1 MSFDTHSLSAG
12 PDLLPFVRNCWGTS
26 SERQR
31 SSGVAGAD
39 GLRSLSSRTAGRR
52 APLQRSRVRL
62 SARRIGVD
70 VRRGGTAST
79 GQLRPA
85 REGRLSRARIHSAAV
100 DGGYDLEVFGR
111 LGAHRADSSR
121 GGCAPGL
128 RWLRCFPP
136 RRDIPDAEPV
146 ELGVTA
152 NLAFYGVA
160 TTDADFTLL
169 LSNADEPSGAT
180 TVIDILPN
188 TPVSLPDAKQ
198 RTGAAWTTSGSVTW
212 AWIALDDLRL
222 RVKPLRRRP

>member
-1 MSFDTHSLSAG
+1 M
-12 PDLLPFVRNCWGTS
+12 
-26 SERQR
+26 
-31 SSGVAGAD
+31 
-39 GLRSLSSRTAGRR
+39 
-52 APLQRSRVRL
+52 
-62 SARRIGVD
+62 
-70 VRRGGTAST
+70 
-79 GQLRPA
+79 
-85 REGRLSRARIHSAAV
+85 
-100 DGGYDLEVFGR
+100 
-111 LGAHRADSSR
+111 
-121 GGCAPGL
+121 
-128 RWLRCFPP
+128 
-136 RRDIPDAEPV
+136 